1 MKHFQKKAA
10 TLSYNQTKDS
20 APRVT
25 AQGRGLTAENIIQV
39 AKNNEIPILEDP
51 SLVEILQDVN
61 INETIPDELYEVVAE
76 VYAFIYQLDKMS
88 RT

>member
-1 MKHFQKKAA
+1 MTNFQKKAA
-10 TLSYNQTKDS
+10 SLSYNQTKDS

-25 AQGRGLTAENIIQV
+25 AQGKGLTAENIIKV
-39 AKNNEIPILEDP
+39 AEKNDIPILEDP

-88 RT
+88 ES